1 MATMIKPVFWSE
13 TWSWRNNG
21 FVQGDAVK
29 VDVYSYRG
37 ENRTFVKGEIAP
49 NENHGWTTAA
59 SDYYYLVLEGSATI
73 EISDGESHF
82 SVDRQYEISAS
93 DGETGHG
100 ASFMIKAGTTYNYR
114 AGAEGLRFTLLMNH
128 LWEE

>member
-1 MATMIKPVFWSE
+1 MATIIKPVFWGE
-13 TWSWRNNG
+13 TWNWKDND

-29 VDVYSYRG
+29 CDVCSYRG
-37 ENRTFVKGEIAP
+37 EDRTFVKGEIAP

-59 SDYYYLVLEGSATI
+59 SDYYYLILEGSATI
-73 EISDGESHF
+73 EVSDSESYSCDH
-82 SVDRQYEISAS
+82 QYEISADNS
-93 DGETGHG
+93 KDGKG

-114 AGAEGLRFTLLMNH
+114 AGENGLSFVLFMNN